1 MRSASEVINTILEFA
16 RNDYRIRV
24 VGMEAR
30 VRIRMRPRTD
40 IRTMTYP
47 F

>member
-24 VGMEAR
+24 VGMEGS
-30 VRIRMRPRTD
+30 RTNKNA
-40 IRTMTYP
+40 P
-47 F
+47 